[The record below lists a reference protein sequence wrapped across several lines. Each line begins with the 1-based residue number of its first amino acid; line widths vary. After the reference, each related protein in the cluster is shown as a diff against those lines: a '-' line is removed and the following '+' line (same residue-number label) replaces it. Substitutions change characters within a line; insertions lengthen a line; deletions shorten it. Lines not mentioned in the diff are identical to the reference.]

1 MQSPELQKEA
11 SYVISFSF
19 PIDSF
24 IAQHKVLKLGQ
35 TVTLDYRGAD
45 CQLCFWGKQ
54 QASEEQPLFTDLQMV
69 LGDIIVKLA
78 PFDQM
83 PELCNYASF
92 DWGGVSSE
100 HHLAPHWKLD
110 LQQHRIVYQN
120 LAEKLG
126 PNHAMTALI
135 QKELDKEVTEPA
147 SKKPRT
153 STANFWQATA
163 KSFQKALN
171 EVAQLPQHAEQLTAE
186 SAAEAFQG
194 EASSAA
200 ASSIEEASGRV
211 DDP

>member
-1 MQSPELQKEA
+1 
-11 SYVISFSF
+11 
-19 PIDSF
+19 
-24 IAQHKVLKLGQ
+24 
-35 TVTLDYRGAD
+35 
-45 CQLCFWGKQ
+45 
-54 QASEEQPLFTDLQMV
+54 MV
-69 LGDIIVKLA
+69 LVDIIVKLA

-83 PELCNYASF
+83 PELYNYASL

-110 LQQHRIVYQN
+110 LQQHKIVYQN

-135 QKELDKEVTEPA
+135 LKELDKDVAEPA

-163 KSFQKALN
+163 KSFQKALH
-171 EVAQLPQHAEQLTAE
+171 EVAKHAEQLTAE
-186 SAAEAFQG
+186 EAVEASQG

-200 ASSIEEASGRV
+200 ASSTAEASDRV
-211 DDP
+211 DDSPTSLQSGEGNLSSHWKLHLAHQLGTFNP